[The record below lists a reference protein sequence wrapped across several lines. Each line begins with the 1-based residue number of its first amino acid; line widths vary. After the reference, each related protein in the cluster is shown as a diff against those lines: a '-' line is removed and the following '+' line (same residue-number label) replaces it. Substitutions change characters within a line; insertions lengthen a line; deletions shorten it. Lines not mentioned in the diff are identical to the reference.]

1 MRRYWTEKE
10 MELLQKF
17 YPHVGDTIDI
27 NELSILLNRSLH
39 SIQCKARNLNLRGA
53 YDKENI
59 DEEILKQL
67 EKRCEI

>member
-1 MRRYWTEKE
+1 MSRFWTDREI
-10 MELLQKF
+10 ELLKKF
-17 YPHVGDTIDI
+17 YPHVGDTID
-27 NELSILLNRSLH
+27 LRDLAAMLNRSVN
-39 SIQCKARNLNLRGA
+39 SIRCKAEDLNLKGA